1 MKKVVLG
8 IIAIVVAGCVFY
20 FLKSG
25 KNEVVEQCILLCKKA
40 LEQGVNL
47 SNGPCLSDE
56 NPEWKFEKWVCDVAH
71 WPRQSV
77 DNLRENQCNEW
88 WEAKH
93 AGREIHFIEVTPSC
107 KFIRAV

>member
-1 MKKVVLG
+1 MFVLNHKYHITKFVKKVVLG

-56 NPEWKFEKWVCDVAH
+56 NPEWKFILLKLLLPA
-71 WPRQSV
+71 S
-77 DNLRENQCNEW
+77 
-88 WEAKH
+88 
-93 AGREIHFIEVTPSC
+93 S
-107 KFIRAV
+107 